1 MPFGFKIS
9 GNVSLSKSWLGLDI
23 IFSYRHRDS
32 AYSDS
37 PGRKRYRSSTGKRRF
52 FVWCIDTLANVRF
65 STGIFV
71 RACRASLR
79 QAKLLVWSNLC
90 RSKWYGSER
99 TNSTSNS
106 SFCGTVKADAHFV
119 GQHLFS
125 AFVVLVWNRCLSE
138 NIHLELSEG
147 AVRANMGSFGDP
159 FLLGTF
165 LLRIFGV
172 GRNWVYDIG

>member
-1 MPFGFKIS
+1 MPFGFEIS
-9 GNVSLSKSWLGLDI
+9 DTVSLSKSRLGLDI

-32 AYSDS
+32 VYSDS
-37 PGRKRYRSSTGKRRF
+37 PGWKPYRSSTGRRRF
-52 FVWCIDTLANVRF
+52 VVWRIDTWANVCF
-65 STGIFV
+65 STGIFG
-71 RACRASLR
+71 RASSLR

-90 RSKWYGSER
+90 RSKWHGSKR

-119 GQHLFS
+119 GQHLFW

-147 AVRANMGSFGDP
+147 AVRANMGSFGDS

-165 LLRIFGV
+165 LLGIFGV